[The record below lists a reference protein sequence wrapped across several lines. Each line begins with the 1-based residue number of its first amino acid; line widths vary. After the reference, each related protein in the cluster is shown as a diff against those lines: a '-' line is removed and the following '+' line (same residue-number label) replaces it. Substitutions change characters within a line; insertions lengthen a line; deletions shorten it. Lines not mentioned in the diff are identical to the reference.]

1 MVLNWIIKRSAMNFT
16 FDHETW
22 FKVTMHSLPKRLVYV
37 EYEPN
42 RTKWWGVHMLWKKE
56 FLSGL
61 IWLWPLTSKHHS
73 RSLTPFNQ
81 IPPVDKVCTRLDKGE
96 RDMCPDKDFWINS
109 AIWPSHLTLK
119 LKSRPLNILWPQHFV
134 GEVWVW
140 LDKGERKYALD
151 KDFSFYYAIIKI
163 LDLDTWF
170 KLTAHPLPRGTL
182 RKKYEPDWAK
192 GREDMLH
199 TRDLRLTDGHTDH
212 YIYVSRIAVLN
223 IIFQFG

>member
-1 MVLNWIIKRSAMNFT
+1 MKLGSRSLCILYLKDLFMLSMSQIGLSGGEYICSEKKR
-16 FDHETW
+16 
-22 FKVTMHSLPKRLVYV
+22 VTQ
-37 EYEPN
+37 
-42 RTKWWGVHMLWKKE
+42 

-81 IPPVDKVCTRLDKGE
+81 IPPVDKVWTRLDKGE

-192 GREDMLH
+192 GRKYTPDKWSQTNQE
-199 TRDLRLTDGHTDH
+199 TDH
-212 YIYVSRIAVLN
+212 NR
-223 IIFQFG
+223 